1 MADAVEMLSDHFSKA
16 ELACKH
22 CGVCVVDAKL
32 LSGLETLRTLA
43 GKAVIVHDAYR
54 CPEHN
59 AAVGGAPRSSHPNG
73 QAADVHIAGLSIRQM
88 YQLALGVP
96 EFAAGGIGIY
106 AEGFIHVDV
115 RGYVARWARMKKE
128 HDSAGRYYPIN
139 DLLEVGAIVDRP
151 VLNSKGCA

>member
-1 MADAVEMLSDHFSKA
+1 MPAPEMISDHFSKA

-43 GKAVIVHDAYR
+43 AKAVIVHDAYR

-59 AAVGGAPRSSHPNG
+59 AAVGGVAHSSHPNG
-73 QAADVHIAGLSIRQM
+73 QAADVHIAGLTIRQM

-106 AEGFIHVDV
+106 EEGFIHVDV
-115 RGYVARWARMKKE
+115 RGYVARWARMKK
-128 HDSAGRYYPIN
+128 DTDKSGKYYPIA
-139 DLLEVGAIVDRP
+139 DLLARTDIVDRP
-151 VLNSKGCA
+151 VITSSGCA